1 MSDLFG
7 GGESSSGNNPLSS
20 NLYEDEEHPW
30 GAPPPPPPAAAL
42 GSTTTN
48 TNTSTTAGGFG
59 AGAETQSSSD
69 LTDREALMGGFGNPS
84 SNAYSND
91 LDAGFA
97 SDPYIASPFARQSSY
112 NNGNS
117 GEPGAGRGNASIGSS
132 SRTAEHDDLFGRQGR
147 DEGLSSSGYNEN
159 GNRSASSN
167 FYGSE
172 DQHGFGSAAS
182 NGFNSPQ
189 APPRSA
195 PAFGQQGSSAGQGYD
210 KPVPQ
215 PSSAFNQRTFQSHNP
230 SSVMP
235 NSGPL
240 GGHSGQD
247 GYGAQSNGPA
257 QLTPGYPMP
266 QSYSTPTNY
275 SPFAR
280 VENTRKES
288 VEDMYGVPE
297 NFLEVEVRNPM
308 THGEYQEQR

>member
-30 GAPPPPPPAAAL
+30 GPPPATLA
-42 GSTTTN
+42 STTN
-48 TNTSTTAGGFG
+48 SNTSTGGG
-59 AGAETQSSSD
+59 LGGGGETQSSSD

-84 SNAYSND
+84 TNAYTND
-91 LDAGFA
+91 LDGGFA
-97 SDPYIASPFARQSSY
+97 SDPYIASPFARQTSY
-112 NNGNS
+112 NNGSS
-117 GEPGAGRGNASIGSS
+117 GGRGITSVGSS
-132 SRTAEHDDLFGRQGR
+132 SRAAEHDDLFGRQGR
-147 DEGLSSSGYNEN
+147 DEGLSSSGYGEN
-159 GNRSASSN
+159 GKRSASSN
-167 FYGSE
+167 LYGSE
-172 DQHGFGSAAS
+172 DQHGFGSTAN

-189 APPRSA
+189 GQPRSA
-195 PAFGQQGSSAGQGYD
+195 PAFGQQGSSTAQGFD

-240 GGHSGQD
+240 GGNAGQD
-247 GYGAQSNGPA
+247 GYGTQSNGPA

-308 THGEYQEQR
+308 THGE

>member
-30 GAPPPPPPAAAL
+30 GAPPAPVA
-42 GSTTTN
+42 STTS
-48 TNTSTTAGGFG
+48 TSTGAGFG
-59 AGAETQSSSD
+59 GGGATQSSSD

-84 SNAYSND
+84 SNTYSND

-112 NNGNS
+112 NNGSS
-117 GEPGAGRGNASIGSS
+117 GGPGGNASIGSS
-132 SRTAEHDDLFGRQGR
+132 SRAAEHDDLFGRQGR
-147 DEGLSSSGYNEN
+147 DEGLPSSGYGDN

-167 FYGSE
+167 LYGSE
-172 DQHGFGSAAS
+172 DQHGFGSAAN
-182 NGFNSPQ
+182 NGFSSPQ

-195 PAFGQQGSSAGQGYD
+195 PAFGQQSSPAAQGFD
-210 KPVPQ
+210 RPVPQ

-257 QLTPGYPMP
+257 QLTPGPRISETAP
-266 QSYSTPTNY
+266 LRPCNAS
-275 SPFAR
+275 
-280 VENTRKES
+280 E
-288 VEDMYGVPE
+288 
-297 NFLEVEVRNPM
+297 
-308 THGEYQEQR
+308 